1 MHQRVPHKFHLE
13 AQDVGD
19 FLRRLFPVDVRP
31 LAEHVEAQ
39 DGALPRIDPVSL
51 KIVEAGPFGH
61 RQALRALLRV
71 HR

>member
-1 MHQRVPHKFHLE
+1 
-13 AQDVGD
+13 
-19 FLRRLFPVDVRP
+19 